1 MNTIEEQPQP
11 QPPSNDNKKKRK
23 KGGGRP
29 FEPYTLFLK
38 KLYNNADKK
47 QINSLN
53 VFRCENGKK
62 SVDELKDYIET
73 FKKKLKHLE
82 YILYER
88 KKYEYKTLEPPTIQ

>member
-1 MNTIEEQPQP
+1 MEQQQP
-11 QPPSNDNKKKRK
+11 QPPSDDKKRKRK

-29 FEPYTLFLK
+29 VENYTLFLK
-38 KLYNNADKK
+38 TLYNNADKK

-62 SVDELKDYIET
+62 TVDELKEYIDY

-88 KKYEYKTLEPPTIQ
+88 KKAEYATIQPPTI